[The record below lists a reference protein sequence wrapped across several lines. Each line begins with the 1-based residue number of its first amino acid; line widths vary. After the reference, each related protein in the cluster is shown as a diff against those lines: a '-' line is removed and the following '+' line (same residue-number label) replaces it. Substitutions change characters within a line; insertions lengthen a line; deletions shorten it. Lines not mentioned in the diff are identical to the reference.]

1 MIKNVRTI
9 ERQPTVERDGRERVC
24 DVTGGAA
31 EARSVK
37 SAILSSPRKRGP
49 IRRVL
54 SMSQDLRKIESSV
67 SMGPRLRGDDNLRCR
82 SFSPESSLGHV
93 AVPIA
98 QQAFR
103 HIGRRIV

>member
-37 SAILSSPRKRGP
+37 SAILSSPRRRGP

-54 SMSQDLRKIESSV
+54 SMSQDLLIIESSV
-67 SMGPRLRGDDNLRCR
+67 GMGPRLRGDDNLRCR
-82 SFSPESSLGHV
+82 DSPSESSLRHV

-98 QQAFR
+98 QEPL
-103 HIGRRIV
+103 